1 MSQILPSFLHAPTDF
16 APQTLHVGD
25 TFRLNN
31 SLFSYTIVSAF
42 DALDNR
48 KPVSSFPYYN
58 SPFSESCDV
67 TNLTASVT
75 RTLGHS
81 TVPYQYYG
89 YDVAGSVTCTRPTV
103 FQMTWNISA
112 IPPLDD
118 AGFDG
123 VIHNFGRDLEFQS
136 AGARQ
141 RNWGGHSPSYCSPVF
156 TTPARFIPLS
166 GNVRNTTALTVPW
179 GYDYNWNGSNITD
192 LFAGLNTSY
201 RDGYIGAHDLSAL
214 DGPFQNMFQVFYH
227 LVRSD
232 LGVILDNQIY
242 TSPEIFNGSIAAVT
256 VPQNLIGFRDSPF
269 GTITPSTADTMRA
282 ATSNVTL
289 MAQWRDAILAFNQ
302 SDRVPV
308 LEYLRPVQRLKP
320 VGSAITS
327 VFAST
332 FAMVSTVWTIF
343 SFVAG
348 MFVRSARDDT
358 VSMSL
363 REAFVPPPY
372 EGKRGYEDVEE
383 GETSTLTSVCKH
395 PDERLDTVCEQL
407 ESLLKQMDRMENNR
421 AWDANRRGTVDG
433 PEAVESGK

>member
-42 DALDNR
+42 DAVDNG
-48 KPVSSFPYYN
+48 KPVSSFPYFN

-89 YDVAGSVTCTRPTV
+89 YDVAGSVTCTQPTV

-123 VIHNFGRDLEFQS
+123 VIHNFGRDVCTGTVVNTSDAALAAES
-136 AGARQ
+136 ADLVD
-141 RNWGGHSPSYCSPVF
+141 SPCS
-156 TTPARFIPLS
+156 TTPTRFIPLS
-166 GNVRNTTALTVPW
+166 GNVKNTTALTFPW

-201 RDGYIGAHDLSAL
+201 REGYIGTHDLSAL
-214 DGPFQNMFQVFYH
+214 NAPFTNMFQVFYH
-227 LVRSD
+227 LVRAD
-232 LGVILDNQIY
+232 LGVIRDNQIY
-242 TSPEIFNGSIAAVT
+242 TSPGMFNSSIDAVA

-269 GTITPSTADTMRA
+269 GTITTSTADTMRA
-282 ATSNVTL
+282 ATSNVTM
-289 MAQWRDAILAFNQ
+289 MAQWRDGILAFNQ
-302 SDRVPV
+302 SNRVPV
-308 LEYLRPVQRLKP
+308 LEYLRPVQRVKS

-348 MFVRSARDDT
+348 IFVRAACDDT
-358 VSMSL
+358 ESMSSK
-363 REAFVPPPY
+363 EAFIPPY
-372 EGKRGYEDVEE
+372 EGKRSYQ
-383 GETSTLTSVCKH
+383 GE
-395 PDERLDTVCEQL
+395 
-407 ESLLKQMDRMENNR
+407 
-421 AWDANRRGTVDG
+421 A
-433 PEAVESGK
+433 